1 MDNKVVLRR
10 EKSVGSL
17 TLALASPLSLLRS
30 GVGGLLE
37 EGAELIETESS
48 SNGVCGDE

>member
-37 EGAELIETESS
+37 GAELIETESS